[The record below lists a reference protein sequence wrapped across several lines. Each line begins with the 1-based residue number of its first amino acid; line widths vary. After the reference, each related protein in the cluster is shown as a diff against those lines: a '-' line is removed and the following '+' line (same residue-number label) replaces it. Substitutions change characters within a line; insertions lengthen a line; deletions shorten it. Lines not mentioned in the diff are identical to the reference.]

1 MLPSSCRSCC
11 HGGLGNMSLNMCW
24 KLWTWMLS
32 GLQRREVVFLR
43 LTVNVYVGEE
53 QWTLDPYRLWAS
65 K

>member
-1 MLPSSCRSCC
+1 
-11 HGGLGNMSLNMCW
+11 MSLNMCW